1 MEIILASQSPR
12 RRELLERMGLS
23 FSVRAADID
32 EAMEPGKDPAQEVA
46 RVSRAK
52 AMAAPAGP
60 QDVVIAADT
69 IVVCGG
75 RILGKPGTE
84 ERAAEMLRLL
94 SGRDHQVMTGF
105 TVRRGSTVLT
115 QTEVSH
121 IFFRPLDEGE
131 IDAYVATGEPLD
143 NYDNVR
149 KFIELL
155 TDENGLHISQRNVT
169 LSTCGIVPNIRRL
182 ADEELQITL
191 ALSLHASSQEK
202 REKLM
207 PIAKQYE
214 LSEVMDACRYYHDKT
229 GRRLTFEYSLVGGV
243 NDHTEDARE
252 LAGLLKGLNGHVNLI
267 PVNPIKERDFV
278 QPTSAVTQAFKNKLE
293 KYGINVTIRREMGR
307 DINGACGQLRRSYME
322 KNKGEEE
329 I

>member
-1 MEIILASQSPR
+1 
-12 RRELLERMGLS
+12 MGLS

-143 NYDNVR
+143 KAGAYGIQGLAALFVTRLEGILQRHGPSLCALAQQLRKLGVR
-149 KFIELL
+149 IL
-155 TDENGLHISQRNVT
+155 GGVRG
-169 LSTCGIVPNIRRL
+169 C
-182 ADEELQITL
+182 EE
-191 ALSLHASSQEK
+191 
-202 REKLM
+202 
-207 PIAKQYE
+207 
-214 LSEVMDACRYYHDKT
+214 
-229 GRRLTFEYSLVGGV
+229 TFEFQSESGPGSDGGPGCGLGPHRGLRPPEGSP
-243 NDHTEDARE
+243 DHPDA
-252 LAGLLKGLNGHVNLI
+252 
-267 PVNPIKERDFV
+267 
-278 QPTSAVTQAFKNKLE
+278 SAS
-293 KYGINVTIRREMGR
+293 RRHRPDPPGPE
-307 DINGACGQLRRSYME
+307 AV
-322 KNKGEEE
+322 
-329 I
+329 